1 MRKTASTQRVARMH
15 LARMN
20 KRAFFMDNI
29 QEGVVSSFL
38 QSEAS
43 KEAKSISGEGQ
54 AGLKFLQKHFGL
66 NSLESFIKA
75 MEKSDYD
82 ESNPIQKMVAI
93 AGSKAKSA
101 GEAGDILGR
110 FANAFQKQ
118 DIKGMAEATGFE
130 EQTVALVLL
139 WYVRN
144 EKNVQAPPANKQA
157 SVSKEAFGLWNPF
170 AVAPPP
176 PPPFQAQ
183 AVIVEKVL
191 NLSGTVISQ
200 LSTLI
205 GKGLGWLYS
214 IIPHGWLPSLPA
226 GKAWSAIYFIL
237 GKAWALVAKAGG
249 LALGLIKASI
259 VKSTGAFGIVAVLK
273 VLGVA
278 LIVYYALLGI
288 SWLSYQVTRLPSR
301 VLVEFP
307 LKVIWTLIKLIGKG
321 VIKVTSWA
329 YANIKS
335 LISDNKD
342 LLEPSDP
349 MLLEMEAI

>member
-1 MRKTASTQRVARMH
+1 MRKTASMQRVARIH

-54 AGLKFLQKHFGL
+54 AGLKFLRKHFGL

-118 DIKGMAEATGFE
+118 DIKGMAKATGFE
-130 EQTVALVLL
+130 EETVALVLL

-144 EKNVQAPPANKQA
+144 EDKVQAT
-157 SVSKEAFGLWNPF
+157 SRYKEAFWNPF

-183 AVIVEKVL
+183 ALVVEKVL

-214 IIPHGWLPSLPA
+214 IIPQGWLPSLPA
-226 GKAWSAIYFIL
+226 GKAWSAIYYIV
-237 GKAWALVAKAGG
+237 GKAWALIAKAGG

-349 MLLEMEAI
+349 MLLEMEAL

>member
-15 LARMN
+15 LARMD
-20 KRAFFMDNI
+20 KRAFFLDGV
-29 QEGVVSSFL
+29 QEEVVGAFL
-38 QSEAS
+38 QNEAD

-101 GEAGDILGR
+101 GEAGDILGK

-118 DIKGMAEATGFE
+118 DVKGMAKATGFE
-130 EQTVALVLL
+130 EETVALVLL

-144 EKNVQAPPANKQA
+144 EDKVQAT
-157 SVSKEAFGLWNPF
+157 SRYKEAFWNPF

-183 AVIVEKVL
+183 ALVVEKVL

-214 IIPHGWLPSLPA
+214 IIPHGWLPSLPVW
-226 GKAWSAIYFIL
+226 GAWSTIYYII
-237 GKAWALVAKAGG
+237 GKAWALIAKAG
-249 LALGLIKASI
+249 LI
-259 VKSTGAFGIVAVLK
+259 
-273 VLGVA
+273 
-278 LIVYYALLGI
+278 
-288 SWLSYQVTRLPSR
+288 SR
-301 VLVEFP
+301 V
-307 LKVIWTLIKLIGKG
+307 
-321 VIKVTSWA
+321 
-329 YANIKS
+329 
-335 LISDNKD
+335 D
-342 LLEPSDP
+342 
-349 MLLEMEAI
+349 